1 MTALKIKMKIGKL
14 DGLKAVFKN
23 TELIQYPTLEIA

>member
-14 DGLKAVFKN
+14 DKLKAVFKN
-23 TELIQYPTLEIA
+23 TDHVWYPSLDVV